1 MALEER
7 DSTVIWEM
15 LGRVDY
21 EAAEL
26 LQNHLRDARI
36 AGRIPDVLL
45 LVEHPPVLTI
55 GRGGNVNNVLASRQA
70 LDSMRIRTHTI
81 GRGGDVTYH
90 GPGQIVG
97 YPIMD
102 LRERGRDVHRY
113 LYNLEEVF
121 IRLLRQWGIVGNRV
135 KGATGVWVGNKKI
148 LAIGIGVRK
157 WVTLHGF
164 AFNVS
169 PDLTHFQLIR
179 PCGFEAE
186 QVTSL
191 SDLLKSD
198 GVRQDFDWDFSSL
211 ADQIVQVFSEVFGC
225 NTSSVFSF
233 GGDAWEIIQ
242 HFSGHKVG
250 TS

>member
-1 MALEER
+1 MTPGGR
-7 DSTVIWEM
+7 SRTIVWEM

-21 EAAEL
+21 EPAEA
-26 LQNHLRDARI
+26 LQHRLREERI
-36 AGRIPDVLL
+36 AGRIPDMLL
-45 LVEHPPVLTI
+45 LLEHPPVLTI
-55 GRGGNVNNVLASRQA
+55 GRGGNAENILASAETLSA
-70 LDSMRIRTHTI
+70 LGIRTYMI

-102 LRERGRDVHRY
+102 LRDKGRDVHRY
-113 LYNLEEVF
+113 LRRLEDVF
-121 IRLLRQWGIVGNRV
+121 IRLLAGRGIAGHRV
-135 KGATGVWVGNKKI
+135 RGATGVWVGDRKI

-169 PDLTHFQLIR
+169 PDLRHFQLIR

-191 SDLLKSD
+191 ADLKQRDELWQDSEWDLAGLAGEIVHAFSGAFELKP
-198 GVRQDFDWDFSSL
+198 VRVCES
-211 ADQIVQVFSEVFGC
+211 
-225 NTSSVFSF
+225 
-233 GGDAWEIIQ
+233 GGDVWEIIRPY
-242 HFSGHKVG
+242 FVEEAAVD
-250 TS
+250 

>member
-1 MALEER
+1 MNLEEKE
-7 DSTVIWEM
+7 STVIWEM

-26 LQNHLRDARI
+26 LQNRLRDARI
-36 AGRIPDVLL
+36 VGRIPDVLL

-55 GRGGNVNNVLASRQA
+55 GRGGNVKNVLASRQA
-70 LDSMRIRTHTI
+70 LDAMGIRTHTI

-113 LYNLEEVF
+113 LYDLEEVF
-121 IRLLRQWGIVGNRV
+121 IRLLGQRGIVGNRI
-135 KGATGVWVGNKKI
+135 KGATGVWVDNRKI

-169 PDLTHFQLIR
+169 PDLAHFQLIR

-191 SDLLKSD
+191 FDLLK
-198 GVRQDFDWDFSSL
+198 GNGARQDLERDFSSL
-211 ADQIVQVFSEVFGC
+211 ANQIVQIFSEVFKC
-225 NTSSVFSF
+225 NTYSALLF
-233 GGDAWEIIQ
+233 GGDAWKILEP
-242 HFSGHKVG
+242 FSVHKVG
-250 TS
+250 TN